1 VTELKDSQALRTEP
15 GQHCRPGRSES
26 EPPNPRILR
35 AATYYGIRERLLAPS
50 LFRRLPV
57 ETYVVSFTIALW
69 IILSLTAPNF
79 LTENNIS
86 NMMRQTAVAAIVA
99 IGVLCTIIIAG
110 IDLSVGSV
118 VAFCGVLFAQLC
130 SHGYDIPV
138 AVVLTTLAGLTIGLL
153 NALAIGRLGIPA
165 FVVTLAGL
173 QVYRGLAL
181 LVSGGMTVGG
191 LPPGIK
197 NFARGDT
204 LGLPNLFWAMMCVSV
219 AVHYML
225 RFTRTGRYLYA
236 MGSNAEAAR
245 RQGINTLR
253 MTIVAYVM
261 SSGLAALASILL
273 VSRLS
278 IASPSM
284 ANAYELQAIA
294 AAVVGGASLFGGRGT
309 VLGAVVGAV
318 LFTTMGNGAVLL
330 DIDPFWEMV
339 LEGILI
345 ALVVYLDNSQKRRQ
359 AGF

>member
-1 VTELKDSQALRTEP
+1 M
-15 GQHCRPGRSES
+15 RS
-26 EPPNPRILR
+26 
-35 AATYYGIRERLLAPS
+35 LL
-50 LFRRLPV
+50 RRLPV
-57 ETYVVSFTIALW
+57 ETYVVSFTVALW
-69 IILSLTAPNF
+69 IILSIVAPNF
-79 LTENNIS
+79 FTENNIS
-86 NMMRQTAVAAIVA
+86 NMMRQTSVAAIVA
-99 IGVLCTIIIAG
+99 IGVLCTIVIAG

-118 VAFCGVLFAQLC
+118 VAFCGVLFAQMFA
-130 SHGYDIPV
+130 HGFDLPV
-138 AVVLTTLAGLTIGLL
+138 AVLMTILSGLIVGLI
-153 NALAIGRLGIPA
+153 NALAIGTLGIPP
-165 FVVTLAGL
+165 FIVTLAGL

-191 LPPGIK
+191 LPPSVK
-197 NFARGDT
+197 EFARGT
-204 LGLPNLFWAMMCVSV
+204 TIGLPNLFWAMVAV
-219 AVHYML
+219 GIAVHYLL

-253 MTIVAYVM
+253 ITIVAYLM

-294 AAVVGGASLFGGRGT
+294 AAVVGGASLFGGRGS

-330 DIDPFWEMV
+330 DVDPFWEMV
-339 LEGILI
+339 LEGLLI
-345 ALVVYLDNSQKRRQ
+345 ALVVYLDNLQKRRQ
-359 AGF
+359 SGV